1 MSLVGEVYSV
11 LIGFGLDIGS
21 SLGSILIFFFG
32 TACTVQVMDTRDIH
46 TDHTHDMIMTQTVN
60 NNWKMYNRIT
70 TDRNDL
76 EISLNVF
83 IRIKWCIADFKRIDI
98 ETFDIESLKRSILIN
113 ICMIQKFDSK
123 IVSYIIY
130 YIIFIII

>member
-11 LIGFGLDIGS
+11 LIGPWIDVGS
-21 SLGSILIFFFG
+21 SAGSILIFFFG
-32 TACTVQVMDTRDIH
+32 TACTVQVMDTRDI
-46 TDHTHDMIMTQTVN
+46 HTHDMIMTQTVN